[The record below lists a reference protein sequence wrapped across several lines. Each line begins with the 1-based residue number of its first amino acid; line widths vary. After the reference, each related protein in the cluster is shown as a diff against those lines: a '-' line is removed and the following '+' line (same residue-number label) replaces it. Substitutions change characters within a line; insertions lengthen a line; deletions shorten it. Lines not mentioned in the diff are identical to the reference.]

1 MLLNTDP
8 LNDLPLN
15 NLNELNAVNEPVTE
29 PPAGPP
35 VISVAGVSK
44 KFCRDLR
51 RSLYYGVQDI
61 AADLTGGRRRSD
73 RLRPKEFWALKDIS
87 FELHRGQAVG
97 LVGSNGAGKSTLL
110 RIISGLIKPDTG
122 QVRIRGR
129 LAPLIALGAGF
140 NPILTGRENIY
151 ANMSILGLTTQ
162 EIRQRF
168 DEVVDFAEIEDAID
182 APVQT
187 YSSGMAARLG
197 FACAIYTEPNI
208 LLVDEVLA
216 VGDARFKAK
225 CYRRLYELRQRGVAF
240 ILVNHNS
247 QAILNICD
255 TAIYLT
261 KGALVTQGEV
271 NAVIDHYERDLFLNS
286 IERSEN
292 RMGFPPKDPQ
302 TSSGIDFRELFFR
315 DRNEQPTQV
324 VATGEPLSL
333 CATCEA
339 HDSYSG
345 VALDI
350 RIAKVGGIESAGY
363 VLSLRGQNDDA
374 FFRVGPG
381 LWELQLRLPF
391 VGLAPGVYSAQIRLR
406 KDAVYTFD
414 LVESFR
420 FTVTSQHNI
429 NKCQFFQPR
438 DWALV
443 PAAAPVAARLEV

>member
-1 MLLNTDP
+1 MAN
-8 LNDLPLN
+8 
-15 NLNELNAVNEPVTE
+15 
-29 PPAGPP
+29 PP
-35 VISVAGVSK
+35 VISVTGVSK

-61 AADLTGGRRRSD
+61 AADLTGGRRHSD
-73 RLRPKEFWALKDIS
+73 KLRPQEFWALKDIS

-122 QVRIRGR
+122 QVHIRGR

-162 EIRQRF
+162 QIRQRF
-168 DEVVDFAEIEDAID
+168 DEVVEFAEIEDAID

-261 KGALVTQGEV
+261 KGALVIQGEV
-271 NAVIDHYERDLFLNS
+271 NTVVNHYERDLFLNN

-292 RMGFPPKDPQ
+292 LLRFPPKNPQ
-302 TSSGIDFRELFFR
+302 ASSGIDFRELFFR
-315 DRNEQPTQV
+315 GGDGQPTQTLS
-324 VATGEPLSL
+324 TGEPLTL

-339 HDSYSG
+339 HDSHSG
-345 VALDI
+345 VGLDV
-350 RIAKVGGIESAGY
+350 RIVKVGGIENAGN
-363 VLSLRGQNDDA
+363 VLSLRGQDDDA
-374 FFRVGPG
+374 FFHLSPG
-381 LWELQLRLPF
+381 LAEIRLQLPYL
-391 VGLAPGVYSAQIRLR
+391 GLTPGVYSAQVRLR

-420 FTVTSQHNI
+420 FTVTSQQNV
-429 NKCQFFQPR
+429 NKCQFYQPR
-438 DWALV
+438 SWSMV
-443 PAAAPVAARLEV
+443 PVVSVGAPASVGQPRP